1 MISEKNIS
9 EKSIFIGVVAISVA
23 AILLTTGLNNS
34 GNQVQAQDIQ
44 TKNTIK
50 VETGGG
56 NSTARLTVY
65 VPQDIQLRQ
74 DMV

>member
-23 AILLTTGLNNS
+23 GILLTTGLNNS

-50 VETGGG
+50 VEAGGE
-56 NSTARLTVY
+56 T
-65 VPQDIQLRQ
+65 QLLG
-74 DMV
+74 